1 MIAVHRAA
9 FFFALIRKG
18 SDQCSFLPVGFIVC
32 FPVMPVICSVFV
44 IATTILTADAAV
56 SPINLEA
63 VHPISVTE
71 AGIFVT
77 RTKAIVRIQMF
88 AEDLI
93 LFQGLEPNDQD
104 RISPEDLKRGLADH
118 REFLLERIT
127 LRDTKGEPIK
137 GEVTDL
143 KSFEIPTDGILS
155 TDMMLHTAT
164 WELEFPF
171 PEPPEFLT
179 FQQDMSDENFIIP
192 SEMKL
197 TVHQSGTAMNYT
209 ESLIPGASTTV
220 RFDWEQAI
228 TEDASDAEWE
238 SWFSKQREATLG
250 ITSYSSVY
258 SFVYIEPNEIRHEI
272 LIPLATLT
280 TILPIKSRDASFI
293 EIDEQG
299 AIRTLIQDWLRDE
312 NPVTINGSRVMP
324 EFSRIDFY
332 GLDLRDFAAQAAEQK
347 VSLASGRVGI
357 ILRYQTPDNAVRDA
371 TVTWEK
377 YYSTMN
383 KIQSVVISYPDRTDR
398 FEFSRY
404 NRAVDNVLKWMC
416 DPDSLPQPIESVPA
430 IIAPRPK
437 MMIPVGSLICLA
449 IVIGS
454 FQISKRPVRLLV
466 SGVALILA
474 IAASRSV
481 GFTIDHPWQKAAEL
495 SQDQATAIF
504 QKLHQGVYRS
514 LDFGS
519 EDRVYD
525 VLATSVHG
533 PLLETLYLQ
542 LHQSL
547 EMKEQSGAVA
557 RIQAIHYESG
567 ELTPRP
573 SASILWPGFEYHSTW
588 TVAGTVEHWGHI
600 HERQN
605 RFDAGFIIEPCDG
618 QWKITRMDIA
628 NQQQIGAKTRLR

>member
-1 MIAVHRAA
+1 
-9 FFFALIRKG
+9 
-18 SDQCSFLPVGFIVC
+18 
-32 FPVMPVICSVFV
+32 
-44 IATTILTADAAV
+44 
-56 SPINLEA
+56 
-63 VHPISVTE
+63 
-71 AGIFVT
+71 
-77 RTKAIVRIQMF
+77 
-88 AEDLI
+88 
-93 LFQGLEPNDQD
+93 
-104 RISPEDLKRGLADH
+104 
-118 REFLLERIT
+118 
-127 LRDTKGEPIK
+127 
-137 GEVTDL
+137 
-143 KSFEIPTDGILS
+143 
-155 TDMMLHTAT
+155 MMLHTAT

-171 PEPPEFLT
+171 AEPPEFLT
-179 FQQDMSDENFIIP
+179 IQQDMSDENFIIP

-197 TVHQSGTAMNYT
+197 TVHQSGTALNYT

-272 LIPLATLT
+272 LIPLATLK
-280 TILPIKSRDASFI
+280 TILPVKSRDASFI
-293 EIDEQG
+293 EIDEQE

-357 ILRYQTPDNAVRDA
+357 ILRYQTPDDAVRDA

-404 NRAVDNVLKWMC
+404 NRAVDNVLKWTC

-430 IIAPRPK
+430 DHRTPTNTDDSRGQSDMSGNRDLAVCGFRN
-437 MMIPVGSLICLA
+437 VRFDFWSAGS
-449 IVIGS
+449 
-454 FQISKRPVRLLV
+454 
-466 SGVALILA
+466 ALILA

-481 GFTIDHPWQKAAEL
+481 GFTIDHPWQKPAEL
-495 SQDQATAIF
+495 SQDQATEIF

-525 VLATSVHG
+525 VLATSVDG

-547 EMKEQSGAVA
+547 EMREQSGAVA

-567 ELTPRP
+567 RTHTASVNHSTVARLRISFHMDSRRYCRTLGTYSRTSEPLRRRVHHRTPRRALENHAHGHCQSTTDRRKD
-573 SASILWPGFEYHSTW
+573 SAAIKAYSSSQFAGIVPLPVRPMIHSRSEIHGLP
-588 TVAGTVEHWGHI
+588 AGLSFHPPMT
-600 HERQN
+600 
-605 RFDAGFIIEPCDG
+605 
-618 QWKITRMDIA
+618 
-628 NQQQIGAKTRLR
+628 GA

>member
-1 MIAVHRAA
+1 MAIPWLSSNTLRAMIGKIFSAA
-9 FFFALIRKG
+9 R
-18 SDQCSFLPVGFIVC
+18 PNWHHH
-32 FPVMPVICSVFV
+32 VF
-44 IATTILTADAAV
+44 LTACSSILLASLV
-56 SPINLEA
+56 LPISSSMSRGAESTIA
-63 VHPISVTE
+63 HPISVTE
-71 AGIFVT
+71 ASIFVT

-93 LFQGLEPNDQD
+93 LFQGLEPDDQD
-104 RISPEDLKRGLADH
+104 RISTNDLKRGLSDH
-118 REFLLERIT
+118 RAFLLERVT
-127 LRDTKGEPIK
+127 LRDAKGEPIK
-137 GEVTDL
+137 GEVTDV
-143 KSFEIPTDGILS
+143 KPFEIPPEGILS
-155 TDMMLHTAT
+155 SDMMLHTAT
-164 WELEFPF
+164 YELEFPF
-171 PEPPEFLT
+171 SAPPEFLT
-179 FQQDMSDENFIIP
+179 IQQDMSDENFIIP

-197 TVHQSGTAMNYT
+197 TVHQSGTALNYT

-220 RFDWEQAI
+220 RFDWDQAI

-272 LIPLATLT
+272 LIPLATLK

-293 EIDEQG
+293 EIDEQES
-299 AIRTLIQDWLRDE
+299 IRTLICDWLHDE

-332 GLDLRDFAAQAAEQK
+332 GLDLRDFAAQAAAQK

-357 ILRYQTPDNAVRDA
+357 ILRYQTPDDVVRDA
-371 TVTWEK
+371 TIAWEK

-383 KIQSVVISYPDRTDR
+383 KIQSVVIAYPDKMDR
-398 FEFSRY
+398 FEFSRF
-404 NRAVDNVLKWMC
+404 NKAVDNMLKWSC
-416 DPDSLPQPIESVPA
+416 SPDSLPQPIESVPA
-430 IIAPRPK
+430 IISPRPTLT
-437 MMIPVGSLICLA
+437 IPIGSLICVA
-449 IVIGS
+449 IVIVS
-454 FQISKRPVRLLV
+454 LKIPNRSTRILV
-466 SGVALILA
+466 SGVAVILA
-474 IAASRSV
+474 IAALGSF
-481 GFTIDHPWQKAAEL
+481 GFSMDHPWKRLPEL
-495 SQDQATAIF
+495 SQDQASEIF

-525 VLATSVHG
+525 VLATSVDG

-547 EMKEQSGAVA
+547 EIREQSGAVA
-557 RIQAIHYESG
+557 RIQSISYESG
-567 ELTPRP
+567 EEAPRSSTTLP
-573 SASILWPGFEYHSTW
+573 WPGFEYRSTW

-605 RFDAGFIIEPCDG
+605 RFEAAFTIEPRDNH
-618 QWKITRMDIA
+618 WKITRMDIA
-628 NQQQIGAKTRLR
+628 NQEQVAAKTRLR

>member
-1 MIAVHRAA
+1 MSPLPRFLLSRLHNVSFPDVQIA
-9 FFFALIRKG
+9 
-18 SDQCSFLPVGFIVC
+18 S
-32 FPVMPVICSVFV
+32 SVFV
-44 IATTILTADAAV
+44 IVTTILYAAGAAAV
-56 SPINLEA
+56 SGISSEA
-63 VHPISVTE
+63 AHPISVTE
-71 AGIFVT
+71 AGVFVT

-104 RISPEDLKRGLADH
+104 RISPEDLKRGLTDH
-118 REFLLERIT
+118 REFLLERVT
-127 LRDTKGEPIK
+127 LRDARGELIK

-143 KSFEIPTDGILS
+143 KSFEIPADGILS

-164 WELEFPF
+164 YELEFLF
-171 PEPPEFLT
+171 SEPPEFLT
-179 FQQDMSDENFIIP
+179 IQQDMSDENFIIP

-197 TVHQSGTAMNYT
+197 TVHQSGTALNYT
-209 ESLIPGASTTV
+209 ESLIPGASATV

-258 SFVYIEPNEIRHEI
+258 SFIYIEPNEIRHEI
-272 LIPLATLT
+272 LIPLATLK

-293 EIDEQG
+293 EIDEQD
-299 AIRTLIQDWLRDE
+299 AIRTLIKDWLRDE
-312 NPVTINGSRVMP
+312 NPVTINGSHVMP

-332 GLDLRDFAAQAAEQK
+332 GLDLRDFATQAAEQK

-357 ILRYQTPDNAVRDA
+357 ILRYQTPDDAVRDA
-371 TVTWEK
+371 TITWEK

-383 KIQSVVISYPDRTDR
+383 KVQSVVISYPDRTDR
-398 FEFSRY
+398 FQFSRY
-404 NRAVDNVLKWMC
+404 NKAIDNVLKWTC

-430 IIAPRPK
+430 IIAPGPK
-437 MMIPVGSLICLA
+437 MMIPVASLICLA
-449 IVIGS
+449 IGIGS
-454 FQISKRPVRLLV
+454 LRISKRPLRLLV
-466 SGVALILA
+466 SGVSLILA
-474 IAASRSV
+474 IAVSRSV
-481 GFTIDHPWQKAAEL
+481 GFTIDHPWQKPAEL

-525 VLATSVHG
+525 VLATSVNG

-557 RIQAIHYESG
+557 RIQSINYESG
-567 ELTPRP
+567 EVTPRQ
-573 SASILWPGFEYHSTW
+573 SASIPWPGFEYHSTW

-600 HERQN
+600 HERRN

-628 NQQQIGAKTRLR
+628 DQQQISAKTRLR